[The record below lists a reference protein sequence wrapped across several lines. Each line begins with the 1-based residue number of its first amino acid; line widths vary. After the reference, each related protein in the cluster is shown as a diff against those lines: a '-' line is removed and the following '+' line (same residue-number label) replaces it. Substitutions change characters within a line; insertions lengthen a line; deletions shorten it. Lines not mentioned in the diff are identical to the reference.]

1 MCRWPHNST
10 PSATKAPGVPER
22 AARPANST
30 MDGPTYIKIIAA
42 AGCAGYLVYHV
53 LTSRENATRGALD
66 KKTPSHDDVHVG
78 HSHCIVIGA
87 GMVGSSAAASLAAA
101 HPNSKVTLIGPPS
114 NDQATLCSH
123 NDYSR
128 VVHLGWRDSAGQHLD
143 GDGVR
148 SVGQYRAIE
157 AESGVDFTRLAIS
170 RWAHPK
176 APRTAAM
183 ATSHSLRPPS
193 GNAGQCTECPTVV
206 AFFLCVCVCAR
217 ARARA
222 YHCVRVCMAP
232 SDLGFHHGAPC
243 LQW

>member
-1 MCRWPHNST
+1 
-10 PSATKAPGVPER
+10 
-22 AARPANST
+22 

-157 AESGVDFTRLAIS
+157 AESGVDFFHETGYLTVGTPQGATHCCNGNEPLTASAVRK
-170 RWAHPK
+170 RWPVHRVP
-176 APRTAAM
+176 
-183 ATSHSLRPPS
+183 H
-193 GNAGQCTECPTVV
+193 CCC
-206 AFFLCVCVCAR
+206 FLLVCVCVCTR
-217 ARARA
+217 ARARVSLCA
-222 YHCVRVCMAP
+222 CV
-232 SDLGFHHGAPC
+232 HGSI
-243 LQW
+243 